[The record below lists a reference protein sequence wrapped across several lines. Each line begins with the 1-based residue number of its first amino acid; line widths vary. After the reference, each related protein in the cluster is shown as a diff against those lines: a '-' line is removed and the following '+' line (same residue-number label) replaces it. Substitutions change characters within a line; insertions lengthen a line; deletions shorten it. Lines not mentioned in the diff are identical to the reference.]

1 MDLHVWSA
9 LGSGARRAVRRT
21 PSSDRSSG
29 SSRRCGASSRTNW
42 TRCTRRRRRMRRGRQ
57 WLASTSVQPECYTL
71 NFLLCLLCVLNLY
84 CVLQRGEHK
93 CGFFVCFEIGK
104 FLRAFFVCFFASC
117 LCYVYKFGFAS
128 DLMIIIMII
137 RQKFSPLTGLFVEP
151 WLHPERTTTHRWLSI
166 RTVNVCGRG
175 RAGGAAGHH
184 QAGSGGA
191 PPSRHT
197 PYQQGGQC
205 MGRSVMNNRN
215 SNVSPPISP
224 QGIFLFKYIHISS
237 SPRLWTPPPGPTNQR
252 TTHLPL

>member
-1 MDLHVWSA
+1 MKRPGLRSPPGSA
-9 LGSGARRAVRRT
+9 ADPIERSFERQFQTMWGEFKDQLNTLYASQEENAEGQAVT
-21 PSSDRSSG
+21 GIHLCATGMLYFKFFVMFALCVKS
-29 SSRRCGASSRTNW
+29 
-42 TRCTRRRRRMRRGRQ
+42 
-57 WLASTSVQPECYTL
+57 
-71 NFLLCLLCVLNLY
+71 LLCFTAGGT
-84 CVLQRGEHK
+84 QMR
-93 CGFFVCFEIGK
+93 FFVCFEIGK